1 MSGRATSLGDPMVR
15 TMRTLKLTLVLCAAL
30 GLGACNLVMSQTPMF
45 TTADAVHAPGLRPGV
60 WTSPDAKCDFKTS
73 DPVDKWPSC
82 ANAGLIDAEAIRPTP
97 GSQAAAQQ
105 QIDKVPY
112 VLAAGDPRVMQVEI
126 KLVLV
131 KDAPAT
137 TFFYYVAL
145 TPTAFD
151 QDGRIVAAQLWPI
164 QCGPPPPQPKTTD
177 QNTDPADMVTKRPL
191 PGMKVDKGV
200 CTPADKA
207 AILGAARP
215 SRAWADSVGTLK
227 WVKDAP

>member
-1 MSGRATSLGDPMVR
+1 MARRATILRLAV
-15 TMRTLKLTLVLCAAL
+15 VLCAAF
-30 GLGACNLVMSQTPMF
+30 GLGACNLVVSQTPMF
-45 TTADAVHAPGLRPGV
+45 AGADASHAPGLRPGV
-60 WTSPDAKCDFKTS
+60 WAAPEPKCEFKAS
-73 DPVDKWPSC
+73 DPVNQWPSC
-82 ANAGLIDAEAIRPTP
+82 ANPGIIDTDAIRPMP

-126 KLVLV
+126 KLTLV

-151 QDGRIVAAQLWPI
+151 HDGRIVAAQLWPI

-177 QNTDPADMVTKRPL
+177 QDTDPSDMVSKHPL

-200 CTPADKA
+200 CAATDKA

-215 SRAWADSVGTLK
+215 SRAWADQISTLK